1 LTASILTII
10 DNRNKPYVPLNF
22 TGITMIS
29 QIYSSLLTIGLIACL
44 SFVLVFSLVIDNSWA
59 NISPQI
65 ATMERVKAVAKELE
79 GKTQEAIGNVMG
91 DAKNQIAGKAKQVE
105 ANVRNAT
112 EDVKDNVKL
121 PERLKANA
129 KNLEGKTQEAI
140 GNVTGDRMDQVSGKA
155 KQVEAKTRNL
165 LEDAKDKVQDM
176 FQ

>member
-1 LTASILTII
+1 
-10 DNRNKPYVPLNF
+10 
-22 TGITMIS
+22 
-29 QIYSSLLTIGLIACL
+29 
-44 SFVLVFSLVIDNSWA
+44 
-59 NISPQI
+59 
-65 ATMERVKAVAKELE
+65 MERVKAVAKELE

-105 ANVRNAT
+105 ANVRNAI